1 VTSFCIQI
9 AQVGVDVETG
19 QVLLSEVLNALDVAE
34 ILEPISHQNQIE
46 GGMGIGY
53 ALGMQVE
60 LLRGG
65 KMWAR

>member
-1 VTSFCIQI
+1 LRRSWSPSATRIR
-9 AQVGVDVETG
+9 
-19 QVLLSEVLNALDVAE
+19 LK
-34 ILEPISHQNQIE
+34 